1 MTALTFDAVGSRF
14 FETGVNKGVLYPI
27 DGSAGVSWN
36 GIVSVTE
43 NVSGGEQS
51 SVWLDSQ
58 KYLDIIANEDFQAT
72 LVAFGAPSQFA
83 VCDGRSQIAPG
94 LIATQQ
100 PRKLFGMSYKTL
112 IGNDVDG
119 SNHGYKLHL
128 VYNCTASPTARTHQ
142 TQADTVTSE
151 TYSWQL
157 NCVPPNASVF
167 KPTAHFEVNSLLADP
182 TKLAALELL
191 LYGTTGV
198 NPTLPT
204 QAAVITLLT

>member
-1 MTALTFDAVGSRF
+1 MTALTFDTVGSRF

-72 LVAFGAPSQFA
+72 LVTFGAPSQFA

-119 SNHGYKLHL
+119 SSHGYKLHL